1 MSDQTPLASQLRYR
15 QYREHTAAW
24 LLRSVARG
32 KGGSCAH
39 FSPALGWSRPYPET
53 TGYLIPTLLQ
63 LGATLNDARCT
74 AAALS
79 TGDWLLKIQSADG
92 SWHGGLHP
100 NANARGSVF
109 NTGQILKGMMALYR
123 HTRQA
128 IWLDAAQRGLAWLLR
143 GMGPDGLWPP
153 GDYQAQQTPSY
164 YTHVAWPML
173 EVWSETGE
181 QRVREAVEKFL
192 RAILRRR
199 RDNGVI
205 AGWGF
210 TDNGPAFTHTIAYTL
225 RGFQECARLLDNYAE
240 YGQPME
246 AALEVLLR
254 KAELRGGR
262 LAGEFD
268 EQWQATG
275 DYVCLTGNAQLAICL
290 LLMEQRQP
298 DLRIVN
304 GAAKLLDFVGG
315 VQRRSSW
322 VPGVRGGVAGSYPL
336 WGRYMRLRYPNWA
349 GKYFCDALLMM
360 EQRLAKELEH
370 EDRDNRRI
378 RPVASGDRPVRTAAA
393 SGA

>member
-1 MSDQTPLASQLRYR
+1 MSDTQLPSQARYR
-15 QYREHTAAW
+15 RHLEQTSAW
-24 LLRSVARG
+24 LLRSIEKG
-32 KGGSCAH
+32 NGGSCAH
-39 FSPALGWSRPYPET
+39 FSPLLGWSKPYPET

-63 LGATLNDARCT
+63 LETALGDERYAS
-74 AAALS
+74 AAAA
-79 TGDWLLKIQSADG
+79 TGQWLLQIQGSDG

-100 NANARGSVF
+100 NPGKPGSVF

-123 HTRQA
+123 RSGQA
-128 IWLDAAQRGLAWLLR
+128 SYLDAAQRGTAWLLR
-143 GMGPDGLWPP
+143 GMDANGLWPP
-153 GDYQAQQTPSY
+153 GDYQAQHTPSY

-181 QRVREAVEKFL
+181 DRVRDSVEKFL
-192 RAILRRR
+192 RSVLQRRR
-199 RDNGVI
+199 ENGAI

-225 RGFQECARLLDNYAE
+225 RGFQECARLLDNYPD

-246 AALEVLLR
+246 AALEVLMR
-254 KAELRGGR
+254 KTELKGGR

-268 EQWQATG
+268 ENWSATG

-290 LLMEQRQP
+290 LLMERRQP

-304 GAAKLLDFVGG
+304 AAAKLLDFVGHI
-315 VQRRSSW
+315 QRNAW
-322 VPGVRGGVAGSYPL
+322 VPAGMQGAVAGSYPL

-360 EQRLAKELEH
+360 QRRLTLELEN
-370 EDRDNRRI
+370 EDRDNRWI
-378 RPVASGDRPVRTAAA
+378 RSVTTGDRPVRTAAA